1 MPYSCCAQQN
11 VCREQ
16 AKVRA
21 AANLFFTI
29 ETLVKEKKQKYCST
43 GANLPSTF
51 VYETVPV
58 EIIHF

>member
-29 ETLVKEKKQKYCST
+29 ETLVKEKKT
-43 GANLPSTF
+43 
-51 VYETVPV
+51 
-58 EIIHF
+58 EILLHRGQFAQYFCV